1 MKKMEPINVN
11 TVIRYIH
18 GRDRM
23 ELLIKNCRIV
33 DETKDMK
40 GDIYIKDGKIVDYG
54 KSLDIDCKTIDG
66 TKLVAMP
73 SFIDM
78 HAHFREPGYIYK
90 EDLYTGGKAALK
102 GGYTCVN
109 LMANTHPICSS
120 MEIVEYVLNKSKEL
134 DLIDIHQTLSITKNF
149 DGKTI
154 DHLDQIDPRVN
165 FISDDGKGIQSNR
178 TMYRAMVKAKE
189 KDLTI
194 IAHEEDEE
202 LVSIDTRLSENIMT
216 FRDIYL
222 TRLTG
227 AKLHLAHVSTK
238 EAIEE
243 IRKAKKE
250 GLKITCEVTPHHIAL
265 YDNEYKVNPPIRKKE
280 DVEAILKGII
290 DGTIDIIATDHAPH
304 SREDKEKGA
313 PGISGLE
320 TAFSICYT
328 ALVRSDYIS
337 LNRLS
342 QLMSA
347 TPGKLMGINK
357 GKIKNGYDG
366 DIVLVDLDKK
376 EIIDEGNFQSKGKNT
391 PFNKM
396 GFYGKVVATIRKGEI
411 KYNGGI
417 TVDNR

>member
-1 MKKMEPINVN
+1 MKKKGFINVN
-11 TVIRYIH
+11 IAIRYIV

-33 DETKDMK
+33 DETKDMI
-40 GDIYIKDGKIVDYG
+40 GDIYIKDGEIVDYG
-54 KSLDIDCKTIDG
+54 KSFDIDCKTIDG
-66 TKLVAMP
+66 TSLVAMP

-78 HAHFREPGYIYK
+78 HVHFREPGYTYK
-90 EDLYTGGKAALK
+90 EDLYTGSIAALK
-102 GGYTCVN
+102 GGYTFVN
-109 LMANTHPICSS
+109 LMANTYPICSS

-154 DHLDQIDPRVN
+154 DHLDQIDHRVN

-178 TMYRAMVKAKE
+178 TMYQAMIKAKE

-222 TRLTG
+222 IRLTG

-290 DGTIDIIATDHAPH
+290 DGTVDIIATDHAPH
-304 SREDKEKGA
+304 SKEDKEKGA
-313 PGISGLE
+313 PGISGIE
-320 TAFSICYT
+320 TAFPICYT
-328 ALVRSDYIS
+328 SLVKSNYIS

-342 QLMSA
+342 QLMSG
-347 TPGKLMGINK
+347 TPGKLVGINK

-366 DIVLVDLDKK
+366 DIVLIDLDKRV
-376 EIIDEGNFQSKGKNT
+376 IIDGHKFMSKGKNT
-391 PFNKM
+391 PFNGM
-396 GFYGKVVATIRKGEI
+396 EFYGEIVATIRKGEI

-417 TVDNR
+417 TVDN